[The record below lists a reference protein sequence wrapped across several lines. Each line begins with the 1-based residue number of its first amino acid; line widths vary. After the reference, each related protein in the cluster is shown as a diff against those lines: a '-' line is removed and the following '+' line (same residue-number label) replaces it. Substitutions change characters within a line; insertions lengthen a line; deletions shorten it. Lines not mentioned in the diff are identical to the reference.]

1 MKQIVAINGSP
12 RSGWNTDILIREASA
27 GAESEGAEVEIVDLY
42 RLEKFTGCI
51 SCFGC
56 KTQEHLGECVCKDG
70 LADVLEK
77 IRRAD
82 GVILGSP
89 VYLGDI
95 SAGLRALYER
105 LIFQYITYKTEV
117 RSYSKRKIP
126 VVFILT
132 SNVPAEYDTELLNR
146 YRNTLESFIGPTQ
159 TMVSGNT
166 LQINDYEKY
175 DWTIFDPEEKRERR
189 EKVFPQERQKAFQ
202 LGAEIVKRSQQ

>member
-1 MKQIVAINGSP
+1 MKHIIAINGSP
-12 RSGWNTDILIREASA
+12 RSGWNTDILIREAAA

-42 RLEKFTGCI
+42 QLDKFTGCV

-56 KTQEHLGECVCKDG
+56 KTQEHLGECICKDG

-105 LIFQYITYKTEV
+105 LIFQYITYKTEIE
-117 RSYSKRKIP
+117 SYSEHKIP
-126 VVFILT
+126 VVLILT
-132 SNVPAEYDTELLNR
+132 SNVPAEYDTALLNR
-146 YRNTLESFIGPTQ
+146 YKSALEGFIGPTQ
-159 TMVSGNT
+159 TLVSGNT
-166 LQINDYEKY
+166 LQIGDYEKY
-175 DWTIFDPEEKRERR
+175 NWTLFDPDEKRERR
-189 EKVFPQERQKAFQ
+189 EKIFPQERQMAFD
-202 LGAEIVKRSQQ
+202 LGAGMVK